1 MKSMPKPSLKP
12 LPQLSL
18 SALSVAVALACLAP
32 DAHALRVGSAEVR
45 SQLGQPL
52 DLVVPFSAEGDPA
65 FQPDCVRV
73 LPSGGDGIPGV
84 GPTRLDVTQRGSD
97 WSVRLRTAQPVFE
110 PAVKVVL
117 EVGCA
122 QRVRRDFVLL
132 LDPPLAPE
140 GSQRALMGAPAELPL
155 VLGEPVIASR
165 RGEPLRMRVPVS
177 GRDAAGLEGSC
188 VSVSTNP
195 ASLGA
200 RALVRPVRDGATL
213 LISSDTPV
221 DESRLGVSVQA
232 GCGTPVVRDYSL
244 LLASPN
250 LARESAVPA
259 GELAPAP
266 RRRAAVATEGAAA
279 ATRTPAAAPKVA
291 AAAPPPPVPERAPK
305 PAAGDRLVLAAPE
318 AAVAPTAPVAAAA
331 DGPAGAVSEAP
342 AAAAAGLPAEREQ
355 QILAQL
361 DTLTKEMQSLRAEL
375 AAAQARNQ
383 ELQKAQVFAQQ
394 SASSAPSY
402 AWIFAGV
409 AALALGFGLLLAWR
423 SRRPVEG
430 GWEEQD
436 APVGPATRLGVRHD
450 EEPLGRPTALR
461 RPAAPVPRKEATD
474 EKSAAAVAAA
484 WAAASIAE
492 PATAASAR
500 AVANTALDT
509 QSAPEGEAIEVT
521 EFANTGQLIQDLY
534 TPFLSSD
541 VSRSPAAT
549 SESGGPAAQ
558 PLPAPP
564 IPSAPLP
571 LDASTGGESGGASRP
586 AAMPHR
592 VDVDLDAMTEL
603 LAQQKTQIAVDLDVG
618 TQALPTQILDDW
630 DQTLFQPPR
639 EETPRPAEP
648 PAPLIPLDFELKFDA
663 PDTPARN
670 KS

>member
-65 FQPDCVRV
+65 FQPECVRV
-73 LPSGGDGIPGV
+73 LPSGSDGIPGV

-195 ASLGA
+195 ANLGA

-232 GCGTPVVRDYSL
+232 GCGTPVVRDYAL
-244 LLASPN
+244 MLASPN
-250 LARESAVPA
+250 LARESGVSTA
-259 GELAPAP
+259 ELAPAP
-266 RRRAAVATEGAAA
+266 RRRAAVATESSAAA
-279 ATRTPAAAPKVA
+279 PRAPAAAPKVT

-318 AAVAPTAPVAAAA
+318 AAVTPTAPTAVAAN
-331 DGPAGAVSEAP
+331 GPAGPATEAP
-342 AAAAAGLPAEREQ
+342 AAAVGLPAEREQ

-383 ELQKAQVFAQQ
+383 ELQKAQIFAQQ
-394 SASSAPSY
+394 SASSTPSY

-409 AALALGFGLLLAWR
+409 ATLALGFGLLLAWR

-450 EEPLGRPTALR
+450 EEPLVRTTALR
-461 RPAAPVPRKEATD
+461 RPVAPVPRNEATD

-541 VSRSPAAT
+541 GGRSPAPG
-549 SESGGPAAQ
+549 ESGGPVAQ
-558 PLPAPP
+558 PLPVPP
-564 IPSAPLP
+564 IPSAPQP
-571 LDASTGGESGGASRP
+571 LDASAGGESGVAARP

-618 TQALPTQILDDW
+618 TQVLPTQILDDW

-639 EETPRPAEP
+639 DEAPRPAEP
-648 PAPLIPLDFELKFDA
+648 PAPLVPLDFELKFDS
-663 PDTPARN
+663 PETPARN

>member
-1 MKSMPKPSLKP
+1 MKSMPKPSLTP
-12 LPQLSL
+12 LPHLSL
-18 SALSVAVALACLAP
+18 SALSIAVALACLAP

-52 DLVVPFSAEGDPA
+52 DLVVPFSAEGDSA

-84 GPTRLDVTQRGSD
+84 GLTRLDVTPRGSD
-97 WSVRLRTAQPVFE
+97 WAVRLRTAQPVFE
-110 PAVKVVL
+110 PAVKVVI

-132 LDPPLAPE
+132 LDPPLTPE
-140 GSQRALMGAPAELPL
+140 GSQRALMGAPSELPL

-177 GRDAAGLEGSC
+177 GREAAGLEGSC

-195 ASLGA
+195 AALGA
-200 RALVRPVRDGATL
+200 RALVRPNRDGATL

-232 GCGTPVVRDYSL
+232 GCDAPVVRDYSL

-250 LARESAVPA
+250 LARDSAVST

-266 RRRAAVATEGAAA
+266 RRRTAA
-279 ATRTPAAAPKVA
+279 ATESSPTAPRPPAAAPRVA
-291 AAAPPPPVPERAPK
+291 AATPPPPVPERSPK

-318 AAVAPTAPVAAAA
+318 AAVTPT
-331 DGPAGAVSEAP
+331 AP
-342 AAAAAGLPAEREQ
+342 AAAAANGPAGAATEAPAVAGLPAEREQ

-383 ELQKAQVFAQQ
+383 ELQKAQIFAQQ
-394 SASSAPSY
+394 SASSTPSY

-450 EEPLGRPTALR
+450 EEPLGRPTALS
-461 RPAAPVPRKEATD
+461 RPVAPVPRKEATD

-534 TPFLSSD
+534 TPFLSSGGA
-541 VSRSPAAT
+541 RAPAAG
-549 SESGGPAAQ
+549 ESSGPTVQ
-558 PLPAPP
+558 SLPVPP
-564 IPSAPLP
+564 IPSAPQP
-571 LDASTGGESGGASRP
+571 LDASAGGDSGVAARP
-586 AAMPHR
+586 SAMPHR

-639 EETPRPAEP
+639 DEATRPAAP
-648 PAPLIPLDFELKFDA
+648 PAPLTPLDFELKFDA
-663 PDTPARN
+663 PETPARN